1 MAFAAGGIAIVAL
14 VVALYFGT
22 DLLRPTATET
32 PSMEPVPTAKPV
44 EPAQDKPAEIAKSDG
59 VPAESD
65 TNAPLWSMLP
75 QEPSAPVDTP
85 KTKSEVTARSTPQTE
100 QNAAARKQPPTPG
113 EAARA
118 KTRANR
124 LPAAPA
130 TTSSDPFNP
139 GTYQTL
145 RPTTVFEQPS
155 GSSRVVANIGGGV
168 NINVVGSKGDWLE
181 VHSRIGNPPGF
192 IRRDD
197 AKPAE

>member
-1 MAFAAGGIAIVAL
+1 
-14 VVALYFGT
+14 
-22 DLLRPTATET
+22 
-32 PSMEPVPTAKPV
+32 MEPVPMAKPV
-44 EPAQDKPAEIAKSDG
+44 EALQDKPAEIAKSDG
-59 VPAESD
+59 VPAEND
-65 TNAPLWSMLP
+65 TNSPLWSMLP

-100 QNAAARKQPPTPG
+100 QDAPTRKQLPTPG

-124 LPAAPA
+124 VPTAPA
-130 TTSSDPFNP
+130 TTSSVPFNP